1 MPGKPASRIDDLLM
15 YLGASYELVGRGRLI
30 DNHWRSRAWKR
41 VVQTH
46 APPLQA
52 GTSEVHH
59 TLVCNDLRNPS
70 LEARLSAKGGEIPKG
85 RKVSRLN
92 GVQGL
97 VARPQYSTR
106 HSERRSIV
114 ALEQL
119 GDRVHISVPKI
130 CDQLQFRFVMH
141 SLCGA
146 KGKRMPG

>member
-1 MPGKPASRIDDLLM
+1 MSGKPANRIDDLLM
-15 YLGASYELVGRGRLI
+15 HLGASYEIFGRRRLI
-30 DNHWRSRAWKR
+30 ENYCRSGAWKR

-46 APPLQA
+46 TPPLQA
-52 GTSEVHH
+52 GTSEVHNA
-59 TLVCNDLRNPS
+59 LVCNDLRNPS
-70 LEARLSAKGGEIPKG
+70 LEARLSPKGGEIPER

-92 GVQGL
+92 GVLGL
-97 VARPQYSTR
+97 VAGLQYSTR

-119 GDRVHISVPKI
+119 GNRVHISVPKI
-130 CDQLQFRFVMH
+130 CDQLEFRFVIH